1 MRETWVQSLGRE
13 DPWRR
18 KWQPT
23 PVFLPRESYGW
34 RSLVGYIS
42 PRVAKSQTRLSDFTF
57 ITLSV
62 VWSSQV
68 ALVVKKPSANAED
81 MEMWVWSLGW
91 EDPLEEGVATHC
103 SILAWRIPWT
113 EEPGGL
119 RSIVAKSWAQL
130 KQLSTLT
137 CMHQLFRL

>member
-34 RSLVGYIS
+34 RSLLGYIS
-42 PRVAKSQTRLSDFTF
+42 PWVAKSQTRLSDFTF

-103 SILAWRIPWT
+103 NILAWRIPWT

-119 RSIVAKSWAQL
+119 RSIVAKSRAQL
-130 KQLSTLT
+130 KQLSTLA